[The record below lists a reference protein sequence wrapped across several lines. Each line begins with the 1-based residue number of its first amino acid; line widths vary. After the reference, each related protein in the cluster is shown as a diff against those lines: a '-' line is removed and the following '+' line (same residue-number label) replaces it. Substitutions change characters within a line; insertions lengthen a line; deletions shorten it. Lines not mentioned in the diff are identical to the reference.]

1 LNTSFSSPGF
11 ESNSNFYNPNW
22 SNHSD
27 FLWHAHATE
36 NFAPHSF
43 GLHHPEYPQSNI
55 PFSNPSSCN
64 YPPKQS
70 SLEETLKEFNLLTGQ
85 SLQEIT
91 DATMANT
98 EAVARLEGQ
107 IGHLVA
113 EFNRIEE
120 EELQS
125 QEMARGQYMIDEDCH
140 SDPHHEHVQT
150 TITLVNEEI
159 ANEVVSEFSLEDPK
173 MECFTPDD
181 CDLNLDRLVV
191 QDGVLHDLS
200 LEDPEMEHFTQDKED
215 LDLDRMFDHANTFS
229 KPNLEDPS
237 GECFEQIEYD
247 LDHDKFL

>member
-1 LNTSFSSPGF
+1 LNQIQIFITQTGATILIFRGMLMLRKILLPILLDCTILNIRSPIF
-11 ESNSNFYNPNW
+11 
-22 SNHSD
+22 H
-27 FLWHAHATE
+27 
-36 NFAPHSF
+36 
-43 GLHHPEYPQSNI
+43 
-55 PFSNPSSCN
+55 FSNPSSCN

-107 IGHLVA
+107 ISHLVA

-125 QEMARGQYMIDEDCH
+125 QEMARGQYMIDEDCP

-159 ANEVVSEFSLEDPK
+159 ADEVVSEFSLEDPK

-181 CDLNLDRLVV
+181 CDLNLDRLVL

-215 LDLDRMFDHANTFS
+215 LDLDRMFDHADTFS
-229 KPNLEDPS
+229 KPSLEDPS
-237 GECFEQIEYD
+237 GECFEEIEYD
-247 LDHDKFL
+247 LDHVKFLK